1 MSSTGFLDS
10 TKINLPLKKSQAS
23 TATHEKTT
31 PLPIMHYRQ
40 INFIREP
47 ANYPGRKF
55 HCEFT
60 KPLVPRGRFSLFL
73 RIRNVPTHRL
83 SLSRILWSS
92 GGVIYIITM
101 ITSPAQLADAAG
113 EEALSLRVYVYICSL
128 NCLRGKANA
137 HACNSN
143 DEVGTYSIAVGF
155 NFIMVK
161 EYLSISRVSRR
172 LKDERSK
179 LVAEVFVYRQI

>member
-1 MSSTGFLDS
+1 
-10 TKINLPLKKSQAS
+10 
-23 TATHEKTT
+23 
-31 PLPIMHYRQ
+31 
-40 INFIREP
+40 
-47 ANYPGRKF
+47 
-55 HCEFT
+55 
-60 KPLVPRGRFSLFL
+60 
-73 RIRNVPTHRL
+73 
-83 SLSRILWSS
+83 
-92 GGVIYIITM
+92 M